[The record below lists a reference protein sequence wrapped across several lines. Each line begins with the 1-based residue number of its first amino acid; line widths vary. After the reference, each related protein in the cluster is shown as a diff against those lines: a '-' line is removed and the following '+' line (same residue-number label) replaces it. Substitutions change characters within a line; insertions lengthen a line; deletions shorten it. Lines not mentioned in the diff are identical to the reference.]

1 MGFCQSIVEKYF
13 LLLSSAY
20 WCGKDDR
27 IFSYAS
33 IIKMQVLT
41 YKLRLYVSF
50 SLAFRSENINWL
62 DFCSPMKAEE
72 KRELYQRMCKLPS
85 SSLSRVMEILS
96 LGNAVDSTTENI
108 QINLEALVFFFDQ
121 AVVVLRMHAEM
132 VINCKITCCCRPQ

>member
-1 MGFCQSIVEKYF
+1 MGFCRSIVEKCF

-20 WCGKDDR
+20 GCGKDDW

-41 YKLRLYVSF
+41 YKLRHYVSF

-62 DFCSPMKAEE
+62 DFCSPMKTEE
-72 KRELYQRMCKLPS
+72 RRELYQRMCKLPS

-96 LGNAVDSTTENI
+96 LGNAIDSTAENI
-108 QINLEALVFFFDQ
+108 QINLESLVCVFDQ
-121 AVVVLRMHAEM
+121 DVVVLHM
-132 VINCKITCCCRPQ
+132 VIKK